1 MSRTLLAF
9 VNNEPEV
16 LMRVTGLLR
25 RKGLDIK
32 HISMGESK
40 TPAVAYLVTT
50 LTGENQD
57 INQAIH
63 QMNKLIDVY
72 RVDEIA
78 YGFNAEQFW
87 ALADE
92 NLTAM
97 GPM

>member
-1 MSRTLLAF
+1 MSRTLLAY

-16 LMRVTGLLR
+16 LMRVTGLFR

-50 LTGENQD
+50 LAGENQD

-78 YGFNAEQFW
+78 YGFNTEQFM
-87 ALADE
+87 AFADE
-92 NLTAM
+92 SITAKM
-97 GPM
+97 

>member
-32 HISMGESK
+32 HISMGESR
-40 TPAVAYLVTT
+40 TPAVAYLMTT
-50 LTGENQD
+50 LMGENQD

-78 YGFNAEQFW
+78 YEFNIEKF
-87 ALADE
+87 LTFADE
-92 NLTAM
+92 NLPAM
-97 GPM
+97 NPM